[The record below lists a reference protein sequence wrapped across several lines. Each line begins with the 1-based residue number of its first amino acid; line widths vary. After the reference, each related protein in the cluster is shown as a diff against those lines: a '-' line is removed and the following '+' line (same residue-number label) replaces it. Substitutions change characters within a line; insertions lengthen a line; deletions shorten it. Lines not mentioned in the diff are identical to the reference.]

1 MATNDNLQQIA
12 LRTYRSTPML
22 LGDMYPQPTILRTL
36 VADGGVLLILICGEK
51 VPLGSQTLKNGLL
64 ILSQVQPELFAQ
76 AVKVKEDPH
85 LILKKFGLSKT
96 LRILAWVSR
105 FLQNARHP

>member
-1 MATNDNLQQIA
+1 MATTDNLQQIA
-12 LRTYRSTPML
+12 LRRYRTTPML
-22 LGDMYPQPTILRTL
+22 LGDMYPPPTILRTL

-64 ILSQVQPELFAQ
+64 ILSQVQQELFAQ

-96 LRILAWVSR
+96 LRILDWVSQ
-105 FLQNARHP
+105 F